1 MDNLDAKLAEVGERQ
16 EQLGESQK
24 KMGAKLAVMGE
35 RQEQQGAKLSD
46 VQNTVSG
53 LLTRPMDP
61 WDSISHRTTESEREN
76 FKTVLEKAY
85 GPARCMV
92 TGVQRNVAAAHI
104 WPASARDSKRLDMFK
119 LKADDIMSWRNGIF
133 LLKELERRF
142 DEKRIGFQ
150 FDISNDQ
157 FIFRVLDGSLRNT
170 SVSRS
175 LQNASGS
182 ESSKP
187 ITYEKLDGKPLIIE
201 NGNMPYRRLLVW
213 HYAACRAE
221 ANHRNWIAVCE
232 DLPSVPEPTGMD
244 RVLSWLAK
252 SPGVIWPDVGVLE
265 HRGSARAASYL
276 QSESADSC
284 RDQSSARSGGGEAV
298 VSGWAA
304 GNDGEDDIQRTN
316 ER

>member
-1 MDNLDAKLAEVGERQ
+1 MDNLDAKLADVGERQ
-16 EQLGESQK
+16 EQL
-24 KMGAKLAVMGE
+24 A
-35 RQEQQGAKLSD
+35 AKLSD

-61 WDSISHRTTESEREN
+61 WDSISHRTTDTERLN

-92 TGVQRNVAAAHI
+92 TGVQNNVVAAHI
-104 WPASARDSKRLDMFK
+104 WPASARDSKRLDMFN

-157 FIFRVLDGSLRNT
+157 FIFRVLDGDLRNT
-170 SVSRS
+170 AVSRS

-182 ESSKP
+182 ERSMR
-187 ITYEKLDGKPLIIE
+187 ITYEKLDGKPLIIQNE
-201 NGNMPYRRLLVW
+201 TMPYRRLLVW

-221 ANHRNWIAVCE
+221 ANHRNWKAVCE
-232 DLPSVPEPTGMD
+232 DLPAVPEPTGIG

-252 SPGVIWPDVGVLE
+252 SPGVTWPDVGMLE
-265 HRGSARAASYL
+265 HPTATAASDL
-276 QSESADSC
+276 QSESADSS
-284 RDQSSARSGGGEAV
+284 RDQSSARSGVGEAV
-298 VSGWAA
+298 VSGA
-304 GNDGEDDIQRTN
+304 GNDGEDGIHISTVEKEAAVQD
-316 ER
+316 

>member
-1 MDNLDAKLAEVGERQ
+1 MDNLDAKLADVGERQ
-16 EQLGESQK
+16 EQL
-24 KMGAKLAVMGE
+24 A
-35 RQEQQGAKLSD
+35 AKLSD

-92 TGVQRNVAAAHI
+92 TGVQNNVVAAHI
-104 WPASARDSKRLDMFK
+104 WPASARDSKRLDMFN

-157 FIFRVLDGSLRNT
+157 FIFRVLDGDLRNT
-170 SVSRS
+170 AVSRS

-182 ESSKP
+182 ERSMR
-187 ITYEKLDGKPLIIE
+187 ITYEKLDGKPLIIQNE
-201 NGNMPYRRLLVW
+201 TMPYRRLLVW

-221 ANHRNWIAVCE
+221 ANHRNWKAVCE
-232 DLPSVPEPTGMD
+232 DLPAVPEPTGIG

-252 SPGVIWPDVGVLE
+252 SPGVTWPDVGMLE
-265 HRGSARAASYL
+265 HPTATAASDL
-276 QSESADSC
+276 QSESADSS
-284 RDQSSARSGGGEAV
+284 RDQSSARSGVGEAV
-298 VSGWAA
+298 VSGA
-304 GNDGEDDIQRTN
+304 GNDGEDGIHISTVEKEAAVQD
-316 ER
+316 